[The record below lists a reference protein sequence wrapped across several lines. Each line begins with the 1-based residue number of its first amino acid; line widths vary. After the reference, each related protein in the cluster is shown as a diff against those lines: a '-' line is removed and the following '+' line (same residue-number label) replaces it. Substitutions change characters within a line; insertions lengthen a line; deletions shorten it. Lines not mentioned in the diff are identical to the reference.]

1 MKKRR
6 RIKWDNVLIIAV
18 PIIVLIVLTWSII
31 MLDIEEKKHI
41 ERVSKKCASQGYGIK
56 LVYTSTGDEFYV
68 CNEQ

>member
-6 RIKWDNVLIIAV
+6 RIKWDYVFIALIPVVIL
-18 PIIVLIVLTWSII
+18 IVLIWSII

-41 ERVSKKCASQGYGIK
+41 ERVSERCASQGYGIK
-56 LVYTSTGDEFYV
+56 LAYTGTGDEFYV